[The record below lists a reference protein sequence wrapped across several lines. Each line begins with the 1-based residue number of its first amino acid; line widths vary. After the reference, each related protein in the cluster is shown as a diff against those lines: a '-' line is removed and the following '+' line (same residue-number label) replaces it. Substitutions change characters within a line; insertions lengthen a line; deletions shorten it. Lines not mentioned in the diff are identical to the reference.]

1 MTTIARPALSF
12 WKSCGELFASNLR
25 TARVRRGL
33 SQRALADISGVSRN
47 QIGNLERARAA
58 DPTISTVYKL
68 ALALEIP
75 PAVLLPYTRQF
86 AASLVAEVSDV
97 AAFSP
102 AYVRQRRREATSHP
116 FPAARAR

>member
-1 MTTIARPALSF
+1 MSF

-58 DPTISTVYKL
+58 DPTVSTVYKL

-86 AASLVAEVSDV
+86 AASLVAEISDV

-102 AYVRQRRREATSHP
+102 AYVRQRRREATQP
-116 FPAARAR
+116 AFPGGAGKLRA